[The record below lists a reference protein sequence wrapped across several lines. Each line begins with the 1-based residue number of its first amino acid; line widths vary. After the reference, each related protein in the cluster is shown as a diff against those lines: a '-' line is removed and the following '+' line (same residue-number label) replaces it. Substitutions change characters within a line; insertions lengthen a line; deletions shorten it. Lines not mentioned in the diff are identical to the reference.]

1 MTSLNQLAGSLEAQA
16 PRVVAL
22 AGSPHQMGLRHGQV
36 LAPEIRF
43 LAQQVRPYIFARVGA
58 VRGMGLRILAR
69 TFALAMNR
77 HIPARLREEMEGIAR
92 GSGVPYHEILLL
104 NTLDDVLNVLRR
116 LAPRSPDVGCSSF
129 VLFGSRSHDGTLMH
143 GRNLDYHFRGT
154 PLDDGGAVAR
164 LLHRHAVLFAYRPWG
179 LIPFVAVAWPGVCG
193 VTTAMNQEGLS
204 LGNLTSYVRGTSPD
218 GMPTAL
224 LYRTIMEQAS
234 SLSEVGA
241 MLRRAPRTVGNNLL
255 VGSGRESSAA
265 LFEITR
271 DSVQEV
277 PPVDGLLVAT
287 NHFLSPGLAQRQRP
301 FLPAHSVDRWKR
313 LHALCDR
320 RGITVRDAL
329 GFLGDVGTVYGE
341 TAGHP
346 FARVANEG
354 TAVSV
359 LFEPARRRMWVAV
372 GQGPPASRGEFR
384 AVNVGALLATPS
396 DEG

>member
-1 MTSLNQLAGSLEAQA
+1 MSPNQPAGGLETPA

-22 AGSPHQMGLRHGQV
+22 AGSPYQMGLRHGQV
-36 LAPEIRF
+36 LAPEIRL
-43 LAQQVRPYIFARVGA
+43 LAQQMRPYVFARVGA
-58 VRGMGLRILAR
+58 VRGVGLRILAQ

-77 HIPARLREEMEGIAR
+77 HIPARLREEMRGIAQ

-116 LAPRSPDVGCSSF
+116 LAPRSPGVGCSSF

-154 PLDDGGAVAR
+154 PLADGGAVAR
-164 LLHRHAVLFAYRPWG
+164 LLHRHAVLFAYQPQG
-179 LIPFVAVAWPGVCG
+179 LVPFVAVGWPGVCG
-193 VTTAMNQEGLS
+193 VTTAMNREGLS

-218 GMPTAL
+218 GMPTAV

-234 SLSEVGA
+234 SLGEVGGV
-241 MLRRAPRTVGNNLL
+241 LRRAPRTVGNNLL
-255 VGSGRESSAA
+255 VGSGRENSAA

-277 PPVDGLLVAT
+277 PPADGLLVVT
-287 NHFLSPGLAQRQRP
+287 NHFLSPALAQRQRP

-313 LHALCDR
+313 LQTLCDR

-329 GFLGDVGTVYGE
+329 AFLGDVGSVDE
-341 TAGHP
+341 ERAGHP

-359 LFEPARRRMWVAV
+359 LFEPAKSRMWVAV
-372 GQGPPASRGEFR
+372 SEGPPASRGEFR
-384 AVNVGALLATPS
+384 EMEVGTLLATPL